1 MAAQLENVLKAVGLV
16 IRTLRDPYP
25 YFRGVSRREMFF
37 LPQHFLILITHW
49 IYFFFFPCVCIAL
62 QKEIWVHFDTILFES
77 VSLFS

>member
-49 IYFFFFPCVCIAL
+49 IYLFFF
-62 QKEIWVHFDTILFES
+62 
-77 VSLFS
+77 SLRMYCLAKRDLGAF

>member
-49 IYFFFFPCVCIAL
+49 IYFFF
-62 QKEIWVHFDTILFES
+62 
-77 VSLFS
+77 SLRMYCLAKRDLGAF

>member
-49 IYFFFFPCVCIAL
+49 IYFFFF
-62 QKEIWVHFDTILFES
+62 
-77 VSLFS
+77 SLRMYCLAKRDLGAF